1 MRQVLVTMKLWNCQK
16 QTRLTYTTAKN
27 KQWQMLAHGLTNV
40 TANDSEMLVIGL
52 QESHLL
58 ATEHLD
64 NTGPAARNS
73 STSSKGHVVV
83 NTRRTRCAGFI

>member
-1 MRQVLVTMKLWNCQK
+1 
-16 QTRLTYTTAKN
+16 
-27 KQWQMLAHGLTNV
+27 
-40 TANDSEMLVIGL
+40 MLVIGL

-73 STSSKGHVVV
+73 SNSSKGHVVV

>member
-1 MRQVLVTMKLWNCQK
+1 MKPVELVTEL
-16 QTRLTYTTAKN
+16 LTHAQALHPSYTKEQQFTWIAGLIADVVLEKN
-27 KQWQMLAHGLTNV
+27 
-40 TANDSEMLVIGL
+40 
-52 QESHLL
+52 
-58 ATEHLD
+58 HLD